1 MCVPFDRLPE
11 QREMR
16 RTSIRPWL
24 HPGNQA
30 LAALC
35 EYNQHMP
42 RQRSLFDIIG
52 PVMIGP
58 SSSHTAGAARLG
70 ALARAIVGGTPR
82 EARVTLHG
90 SFASTGR
97 GHGTDRALAAGLL
110 GMRPDDE
117 RLPDA
122 LDLATASGLEVTFV
136 SGDLGDVHPNT
147 ARLELTDASGRAY
160 LVQGSSLGG
169 GDVVV
174 TLVDDFPVEVTGEL
188 PLLVVVHHDQPGV
201 VAAVTARLAADVIN
215 IASMQVSRERR
226 GARALM
232 LIETDERVPDEAIAG
247 ISAIDGVVEVRSV
260 PAV

>member
-1 MCVPFDRLPE
+1 
-11 QREMR
+11 
-16 RTSIRPWL
+16 
-24 HPGNQA
+24 
-30 LAALC
+30 
-35 EYNQHMP
+35 MP
-42 RQRSLFDIIG
+42 RQRSLFDIVG

-70 ALARAIVGGTPR
+70 ALARAIAGGTPR
-82 EARVTLHG
+82 QARITLHG

-97 GHGTDRALAAGLL
+97 GHGTDRAIAAGLL
-110 GMRPDDE
+110 GFAPDDE
-117 RLPDA
+117 RLPEA
-122 LDLATASGLEVTFV
+122 LRIARDSGLSIEFVT
-136 SGDLGDVHPNT
+136 GDLGDVHPNT
-147 ARLELTDASGRAY
+147 ARLELVDAAGRSH

-174 TLVDDFPVEVTGEL
+174 TLIDDFPVEVSGEL
-188 PLLVVVHHDQPGV
+188 PALVVVHHDQPGV

-232 LIETDERVPDEAIAG
+232 LIETDEPVPDEVLAG
-247 ISAIDGVVEVRSV
+247 IAVIDGVVEARSV